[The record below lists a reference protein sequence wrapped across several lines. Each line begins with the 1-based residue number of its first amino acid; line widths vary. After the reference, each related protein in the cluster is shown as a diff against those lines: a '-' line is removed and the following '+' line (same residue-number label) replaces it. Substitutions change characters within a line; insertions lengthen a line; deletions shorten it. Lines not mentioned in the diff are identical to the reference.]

1 MACLEIKVE
10 NRTGPHLSIEATHI
24 CSVDTQGYT
33 LLVASDGPILA
44 ADGKPIFVKA
54 KK

>member
-10 NRTGPHLSIEATHI
+10 NKTAQHLSVEATHI